1 LVVIVVVVIVVVIVV
16 SFALSLLSSYQVVYR
31 HPEARR
37 VLPKANEILQFPKK
51 TGQAVPPSG

>member
-1 LVVIVVVVIVVVIVV
+1 MVVIVVVVIVVV
-16 SFALSLLSSYQVVYR
+16 SYALSLLSSYQVVYR

-37 VLPKANEILQFPKK
+37 VSPKANEILQFPKK